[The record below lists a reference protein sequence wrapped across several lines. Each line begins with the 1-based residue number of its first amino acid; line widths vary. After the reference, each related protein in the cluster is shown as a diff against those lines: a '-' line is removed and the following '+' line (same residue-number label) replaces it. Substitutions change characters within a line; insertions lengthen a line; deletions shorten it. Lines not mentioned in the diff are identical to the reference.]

1 MSDEAKKPKRRK
13 LPAVNP
19 AETDLARPVERPLLS
34 ATEMYR
40 ETPGER
46 FMRKR
51 AQEELKKAL
60 VMHQPVVKR
69 CVVERL
75 CHHKPH
81 EQLAQE
87 LCLTADEVKDILAK
101 MRRWVGRYT
110 TYFEHDWFW
119 QDGSRLVLPNV

>member
-1 MSDEAKKPKRRK
+1 MSDEVKKKRRAK
-13 LPAVNP
+13 PAADPV
-19 AETDLARPVERPLLS
+19 AADMTRPVERPLLS
-34 ATEMYR
+34 AARVYR

-51 AQEELKKAL
+51 AQEELAKAL

-81 EQLAQE
+81 EQLARE
-87 LCLTADEVKDILAK
+87 LCLTAEEVKDILAK
-101 MRRWVGRYT
+101 MRRWVALYT

-119 QDGSRLVLPNV
+119 QDGSRVVLPNV